1 MANPRLNSLDE
12 YEQLKRKNRR
22 RLVGASAMVVLAG
35 ILLAKVLNQGAGEE
49 AAPAASAPE
58 MVAASVEA
66 PQIMVNN
73 EAASADDASDLAPAA
88 VLEPAPEA
96 DTDTDAHTGTSTE
109 LANPLAGRAAPSATE
124 TSAPEVRPSETAK
137 PADAAKPIETAKPAT
152 SKPVEAAKPAETAPP
167 PVVVIDNQAERKAAA
182 EREAAANARRQ
193 AEQKAREQAAAKE
206 AERKQQAER
215 AAAQK
220 AEAQKAEALKKQ
232 QAAKAQ
238 TEKKTAAQDVLN
250 NKAAK
255 SAANPQAILE
265 GSTTGS
271 RVIIQ
276 AGAYSSSAQANQV
289 LQKLADAGVSAH
301 VSESETSK
309 GTVYRVRTGSYPNRA
324 AANQALAKIRQQGL
338 DGMVIGQ

>member
-73 EAASADDASDLAPAA
+73 EAASADDASDLAPSA

-137 PADAAKPIETAKPAT
+137 PIETAKPAT
-152 SKPVEAAKPAETAPP
+152 SKPLEATKPAEAAPP

-182 EREAAANARRQ
+182 EREAAAKARRQ

>member
-73 EAASADDASDLAPAA
+73 EAASADDASDLAPSA

-167 PVVVIDNQAERKAAA
+167 PVVAKPTTLLRSSCAVSDGVRSSAIRMVPSANSGFSATTASHAGVTRDNAVSGTRSVAGSAYSCSNAACT
-182 EREAAANARRQ
+182 
-193 AEQKAREQAAAKE
+193 
-206 AERKQQAER
+206 
-215 AAAQK
+215 
-220 AEAQKAEALKKQ
+220 
-232 QAAKAQ
+232 
-238 TEKKTAAQDVLN
+238 TEPRNCAVDG
-250 NKAAK
+250 
-255 SAANPQAILE
+255 
-265 GSTTGS
+265 GSGS
-271 RVIIQ
+271 RSM
-276 AGAYSSSAQANQV
+276 AR
-289 LQKLADAGVSAH
+289 K
-301 VSESETSK
+301 
-309 GTVYRVRTGSYPNRA
+309 R
-324 AANQALAKIRQQGL
+324 
-338 DGMVIGQ
+338 

>member
-73 EAASADDASDLAPAA
+73 EAASADDASDLAPSA

-167 PVVVIDNQAERKAAA
+167 VVVIDNQAERKAAA

-215 AAAQK
+215 PAAQK

-309 GTVYRVRTGSYPNRA
+309 GTVYRVRTGSYPNRT

>member
-73 EAASADDASDLAPAA
+73 EAASADDASDLAPSA

-124 TSAPEVRPSETAK
+124 TSAPEVRPSET
-137 PADAAKPIETAKPAT
+137 AKPIETAKPAT

-309 GTVYRVRTGSYPNRA
+309 GTVYRVRTGSYPNRT

>member
-73 EAASADDASDLAPAA
+73 EAASADDASDLAPSA

-167 PVVVIDNQAERKAAA
+167 VVVIDNQAERKAAA
-182 EREAAANARRQ
+182 EREAAAKARQQ

-206 AERKQQAER
+206 AERKQQAAR

-220 AEAQKAEALKKQ
+220 AEAQKAEALRKQ

-238 TEKKTAAQDVLN
+238 AEKKTSAQDALN

-265 GSTTGS
+265 GSTTGG

-309 GTVYRVRTGSYPNRA
+309 GTVYRVRTGSYPNRT

>member
-73 EAASADDASDLAPAA
+73 EAASADDASDLAPSA

-137 PADAAKPIETAKPAT
+137 PIETAKPAT
-152 SKPVEAAKPAETAPP
+152 SKPLEATKPAEAAPP

-182 EREAAANARRQ
+182 EREAAAKARQQ

-206 AERKQQAER
+206 AERKQRAER

-232 QAAKAQ
+232 QAAKTQA
-238 TEKKTAAQDVLN
+238 EKKTSAQDALN

-265 GSTTGS
+265 GSTTGG

-309 GTVYRVRTGSYPNRA
+309 GTVYRVRTGSYPNRT

>member
-73 EAASADDASDLAPAA
+73 EAASADDASDLAPSA

-124 TSAPEVRPSETAK
+124 TSAPEVRPSET
-137 PADAAKPIETAKPAT
+137 AKPIETAKPAT

-324 AANQALAKIRQQGL
+324 AANQALEKIRRQGL

>member
-73 EAASADDASDLAPAA
+73 EAASADDASDLAPSA

-152 SKPVEAAKPAETAPP
+152 SKPVEAAKPAETAP

-265 GSTTGS
+265 GSTTGG

-309 GTVYRVRTGSYPNRA
+309 GTVYRVRTGSYPNRT

>member
-73 EAASADDASDLAPAA
+73 EAASADDASDLAPSA

-124 TSAPEVRPSETAK
+124 TSA
-137 PADAAKPIETAKPAT
+137 
-152 SKPVEAAKPAETAPP
+152 
-167 PVVVIDNQAERKAAA
+167 
-182 EREAAANARRQ
+182 
-193 AEQKAREQAAAKE
+193 
-206 AERKQQAER
+206 
-215 AAAQK
+215 
-220 AEAQKAEALKKQ
+220 
-232 QAAKAQ
+232 
-238 TEKKTAAQDVLN
+238 
-250 NKAAK
+250 
-255 SAANPQAILE
+255 
-265 GSTTGS
+265 
-271 RVIIQ
+271 
-276 AGAYSSSAQANQV
+276 
-289 LQKLADAGVSAH
+289 
-301 VSESETSK
+301 
-309 GTVYRVRTGSYPNRA
+309 YRGR
-324 AANQALAKIRQQGL
+324 
-338 DGMVIGQ
+338 

>member
-73 EAASADDASDLAPAA
+73 EAASADDASDLAPSA

-137 PADAAKPIETAKPAT
+137 PIETAKPAT
-152 SKPVEAAKPAETAPP
+152 SKPLEATKPAEAAPP
-167 PVVVIDNQAERKAAA
+167 PVVVIDNQAERKAA
-182 EREAAANARRQ
+182 
-193 AEQKAREQAAAKE
+193 
-206 AERKQQAER
+206 
-215 AAAQK
+215 
-220 AEAQKAEALKKQ
+220 
-232 QAAKAQ
+232 
-238 TEKKTAAQDVLN
+238 
-250 NKAAK
+250 
-255 SAANPQAILE
+255 
-265 GSTTGS
+265 
-271 RVIIQ
+271 
-276 AGAYSSSAQANQV
+276 
-289 LQKLADAGVSAH
+289 
-301 VSESETSK
+301 
-309 GTVYRVRTGSYPNRA
+309 NR
-324 AANQALAKIRQQGL
+324 
-338 DGMVIGQ
+338 

>member
-73 EAASADDASDLAPAA
+73 EAASADDASDLAPSA

-137 PADAAKPIETAKPAT
+137 PIETAKPAT
-152 SKPVEAAKPAETAPP
+152 SKPLEATKPAEAAPP

-182 EREAAANARRQ
+182 EREAAAKARQQ

-238 TEKKTAAQDVLN
+238 QTEKKTAAQDVLN

-265 GSTTGS
+265 GSTTGG

-309 GTVYRVRTGSYPNRA
+309 GTVYRVRTGSYPNRT

>member
-73 EAASADDASDLAPAA
+73 EAASADDASDLAPSA

-137 PADAAKPIETAKPAT
+137 PIETAKPAT
-152 SKPVEAAKPAETAPP
+152 SKPLEATKPAEAAPP

-182 EREAAANARRQ
+182 EREAAAKARQQ

-206 AERKQQAER
+206 AERKQQAAR

-220 AEAQKAEALKKQ
+220 AEAQKAEALRKQ

-238 TEKKTAAQDVLN
+238 AEKKTSAQDALN

-265 GSTTGS
+265 GSTTGG

-276 AGAYSSSAQANQV
+276 AGA
-289 LQKLADAGVSAH
+289 LRGLF
-301 VSESETSK
+301 
-309 GTVYRVRTGSYPNRA
+309 
-324 AANQALAKIRQQGL
+324 ALAHSTALACCVR
-338 DGMVIGQ
+338 

>member
-73 EAASADDASDLAPAA
+73 EAASADDASDLAPSA

-124 TSAPEVRPSETAK
+124 TSAPEVRPSET
-137 PADAAKPIETAKPAT
+137 AKPIETAKPAT

>member
-35 ILLAKVLNQGAGEE
+35 ILLAKVLNQGPSDAG
-49 AAPAASAPE
+49 APAASAPE
-58 MVAASVEA
+58 MLAASVEA

-96 DTDTDAHTGTSTE
+96 DTGTE
-109 LANPLAGRAAPSATE
+109 LANPLAGRSAQTAIE
-124 TSAPEVRPSETAK
+124 TTAAPEVRPSETAK
-137 PADAAKPIETAKPAT
+137 PEDAAKPIDTA
-152 SKPVEAAKPAETAPP
+152 KPVEAAP

-182 EREAAANARRQ
+182 EREAAAKARQQ

-206 AERKQQAER
+206 AERKQQAAR

-232 QAAKAQ
+232 QAAKTQA
-238 TEKKTAAQDVLN
+238 EKKTSAQDALN

-265 GSTTGS
+265 GSTTGG

-276 AGAYSSSAQANQV
+276 AGAYSSSSQANQV
-289 LQKLADAGVSAH
+289 LQTLAEAGVSAH
-301 VSESETSK
+301 VSESETST

>member
-1 MANPRLNSLDE
+1 MSNQTAIFAAGCFWCIEAVYNRLKGVHNATSG
-12 YEQLKRKNRR
+12 YIN
-22 RLVGASAMVVLAG
+22 GHT
-35 ILLAKVLNQGAGEE
+35 
-49 AAPAASAPE
+49 
-58 MVAASVEA
+58 
-66 PQIMVNN
+66 
-73 EAASADDASDLAPAA
+73 
-88 VLEPAPEA
+88 PAPTYAEVCSGHSGHAEA
-96 DTDTDAHTGTSTE
+96 VKIEFDPEIISYRTLLEVLFTLHDPTQLNRQGHDVGTQYRSGIYY
-109 LANPLAGRAAPSATE
+109 L
-124 TSAPEVRPSETAK
+124 
-137 PADAAKPIETAKPAT
+137 D
-152 SKPVEAAKPAETAPP
+152 
-167 PVVVIDNQAERKAAA
+167 
-182 EREAAANARRQ
+182 
-193 AEQKAREQAAAKE
+193 
-206 AERKQQAER
+206 
-215 AAAQK
+215 
-220 AEAQKAEALKKQ
+220 EAQKAEALRKQ

-238 TEKKTAAQDVLN
+238 AEKKTSAQDALN

-309 GTVYRVRTGSYPNRA
+309 GTVYRVRTGSYPNRT

>member
-1 MANPRLNSLDE
+1 NSLDE

-73 EAASADDASDLAPAA
+73 EAASADDASDLAPSA

-137 PADAAKPIETAKPAT
+137 PAEPD
-152 SKPVEAAKPAETAPP
+152 
-167 PVVVIDNQAERKAAA
+167 
-182 EREAAANARRQ
+182 
-193 AEQKAREQAAAKE
+193 
-206 AERKQQAER
+206 
-215 AAAQK
+215 
-220 AEAQKAEALKKQ
+220 
-232 QAAKAQ
+232 
-238 TEKKTAAQDVLN
+238 
-250 NKAAK
+250 
-255 SAANPQAILE
+255 
-265 GSTTGS
+265 
-271 RVIIQ
+271 
-276 AGAYSSSAQANQV
+276 
-289 LQKLADAGVSAH
+289 
-301 VSESETSK
+301 
-309 GTVYRVRTGSYPNRA
+309 GTCS
-324 AANQALAKIRQQGL
+324 
-338 DGMVIGQ
+338 

>member
-35 ILLAKVLNQGAGEE
+35 ILLAKVLNQGPSDAG
-49 AAPAASAPE
+49 APAASAPE
-58 MVAASVEA
+58 MLAASVEA
-66 PQIMVNN
+66 PQLMVNN
-73 EAASADDASDLAPAA
+73 EAASADDASDLAPSA

-137 PADAAKPIETAKPAT
+137 PEDAAKPIDTA
-152 SKPVEAAKPAETAPP
+152 KPVEAAP

-182 EREAAANARRQ
+182 EREAAAKARQQ

-206 AERKQQAER
+206 AERKQQAAR

-220 AEAQKAEALKKQ
+220 AEAQKAEALRKQ

-238 TEKKTAAQDVLN
+238 AEKKTSAQDALN

-265 GSTTGS
+265 GSTTGG

-309 GTVYRVRTGSYPNRA
+309 GTVYRVRTGSYPNRT